1 MIWFYSNT
9 RSAILKLQNLDASH
23 RKINCRTIRSA
34 GGIFGLPGGTARMED
49 RTISREIHNVI
60 KEDLS

>member
-9 RSAILKLQNLDASH
+9 RTAILKLQNLDASH
-23 RKINCRTIRSA
+23 RKINCRKIRSA
-34 GGIFGLPGGTARMED
+34 GGIFGLPSETARMED

-60 KEDLS
+60 